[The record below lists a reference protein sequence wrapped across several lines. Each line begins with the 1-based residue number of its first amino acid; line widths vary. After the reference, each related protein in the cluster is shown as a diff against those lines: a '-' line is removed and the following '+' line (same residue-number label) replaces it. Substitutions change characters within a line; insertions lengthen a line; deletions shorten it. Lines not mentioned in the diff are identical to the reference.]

1 MVAAT
6 AGTQLVPISKV
17 VVDKGFNNR
26 RTLGDLSE
34 LAASIRSLG
43 LLQPILVR
51 RENGSFH
58 LIAGER
64 RLAASKLAGK
74 KEIEIKVVDQDEA
87 ARLESLLVENLHRR
101 DIDPLEEA
109 DGYSRLIDLG
119 LKQSEIAKK
128 VGRSEAHV
136 SKRLSLTGL
145 SPLAGKLL
153 AVGSIPIDAA
163 IALAKH
169 KPEHQ
174 DKAIEHVKKMYRD
187 LANAA
192 PYQLRELGR
201 RAADEAK
208 KSAMSKKKAE
218 LKKKLRQAGV
228 TILSGAQSY
237 SWGQPGKPCRLGA
250 GPKNSSYSDAK
261 HVDMTPKQHSELSC
275 HAAAVTGGDIWSE
288 PKVVYLCTDP
298 TSHMSKDEAAKLKQ
312 KIRNSQR
319 DTYAEQ
325 ERRRK
330 ELREQLREAQEA
342 RLPAIQALLKQ
353 DREDLAEL
361 ALAAFLRTGSADAV
375 TYLLGLE
382 IPKGSHSARVLNEY
396 CAKSDANLR
405 RAAAAL
411 AINLGQG
418 ALGSLV
424 ESHSGGYY
432 FDRDDT
438 PHAIAVA
445 DLFKDAG
452 IQLSDIEVKALE
464 KALKRSASPSS
475 GWH

>member
-1 MVAAT
+1 VAIAT
-6 AGTQLVPISKV
+6 GTEIVPISKI

-26 RTLGDLSE
+26 RSLGDLAE
-34 LAASIRSLG
+34 LAASIKSLG

-74 KEIEIKVVDQDEA
+74 KEIEIKVDDQDEA
-87 ARLESLLVENLHRR
+87 ARLESLLVENLHRK

-119 LKQSEIAKK
+119 LKQSDIAKK

-187 LANAA
+187 IANAA

-201 RAADEAK
+201 RAAEEAK
-208 KSAMSKKKAE
+208 KSVMSKKKAQ
-218 LKKKLRQAGV
+218 LKKKLREEGV
-228 TILSGAQSY
+228 TILSGQQSY
-237 SWGQPGKPCRLGA
+237 SWGQPGKPWRLGA
-250 GPKNSSYSDAK
+250 GPKNSGYSDAK
-261 HVDMTPKQHSELSC
+261 HVDMTPKQHSGLPC
-275 HAAAVTGGDIWSE
+275 HAAAVTGGDMWTE

-298 TSHMSKDEAAKLKQ
+298 TSHMSKDEATKFKQ
-312 KIRNSQR
+312 KVRDSQR
-319 DTYAEQ
+319 DSYAEQ

-330 ELREQLREAQEA
+330 EVREQLRLAQDS
-342 RLPAIQALLKQ
+342 RLAAIRAVLKE
-353 DREDLAEL
+353 DREDLEEL
-361 ALAAFLRTGSADAV
+361 ALFSLVRHAHKESVTVLLDLEVGKGTNAAKVV
-375 TYLLGLE
+375 TD
-382 IPKGSHSARVLNEY
+382 Y

-405 RAAAAL
+405 RAAAAVAIL
-411 AINLGQG
+411 AGEGAMSNL
-418 ALGSLV
+418 A
-424 ESHSGGYY
+424 ESQAGGYY
-432 FDRDDT
+432 FDREDT
-438 PHAIAVA
+438 PDAIAIA
-445 DLFKDAG
+445 NWFKQVG
-452 IQLSDIEVKALE
+452 IQLADIEIKALE
-464 KALKRSASPSS
+464 KAAKK
-475 GWH
+475 